1 VPAEVIN
8 PEPAVMVAVTDDPT
22 VKPVGKVIVI
32 VSAVVELNHSLTRGS
47 EPLFTKLYLL
57 LFQGA

>member
-1 VPAEVIN
+1 
-8 PEPAVMVAVTDDPT
+8 MVAVTDDPT